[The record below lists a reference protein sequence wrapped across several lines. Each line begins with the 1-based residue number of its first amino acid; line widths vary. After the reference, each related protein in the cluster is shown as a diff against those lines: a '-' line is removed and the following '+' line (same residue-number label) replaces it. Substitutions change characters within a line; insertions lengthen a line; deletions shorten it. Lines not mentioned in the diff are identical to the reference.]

1 MKHSMLYAVIKS
13 LAETWRA
20 KHIVIDA
27 TGVGAGLASFL
38 DKALPG
44 RVLPF
49 VFNSATKSKLGWDF
63 LAVVETGRFKD
74 YVEMD
79 DQRATFNLQLSN
91 CQMEIVPGPERRM
104 RWGVPDG
111 TRDPSTGETV
121 HDDWIM
127 SAALC
132 SVLDGQ
138 AWSAGGPPVV
148 VQAADPLLQMDK
160 EGF

>member
-1 MKHSMLYAVIKS
+1 M
-13 LAETWRA
+13 
-20 KHIVIDA
+20 VIDA

-38 DKALPG
+38 DKAFPG

-79 DQRATFNLQLSN
+79 EPRATFNLQLSN
-91 CQMEIVPGPERRM
+91 CQMEIAPGPDHRM
-104 RWGVPDG
+104 RWGVSDG
-111 TRDPSTGETV
+111 TRDSSTGEII
-121 HDDWIM
+121 HDDWII

-132 SVLDGQ
+132 AVLDGL

-148 VQAADPLLQMDK
+148 VRAVDPLLQMDE